1 MHSSRNR
8 GAARPRYLSLTLT
21 AGALGLLFATTSAHS
36 QAQQQ
41 PSIDDVVTSINGVI
55 TNLGMGPAF
64 HQWNTER
71 GVLESRLGELG
82 QRTAETGVWVR
93 GLGAKQSIGHG
104 VPAVRQD
111 LGGIRLGWDQTIAAQ
126 DGRWIWGVLAGYSRA
141 NRNLGLGNKATADS
155 YSAGL
160 YGGYL
165 ADNGAFG
172 TAALT
177 YNRLGNKVKLNSDFL
192 GANTSYD
199 NNAAGL
205 ALDAGRRFGFEQ
217 GWFLE
222 PRAGLDFFYLG
233 KTQRERGNNMW
244 VTATDGSVTQARAA
258 LKLGREVELSNGTI
272 TPYVRVGVAKAWAHS
287 SKDDF
292 QTVSKYGVGGARMEV
307 GGGVAAN
314 LGKSH
319 SLFAD
324 YTYSSG
330 KGFKQP
336 VAVLA
341 GYRYQW

>member
-21 AGALGLLFATTSAHS
+21 AGALGLLFATTSAH
-36 QAQQQ
+36 AQS
-41 PSIDDVVTSINGVI
+41 PSFEDAMTSVQGGLN
-55 TNLGMGPAF
+55 NLGMGPSF
-64 HQWNTER
+64 HLWNIER

-82 QRTAETGVWVR
+82 QRPAGSGLWVR
-93 GLGAKQSIGHG
+93 GLGAHQSFSNDT
-104 VPAVRQD
+104 PTLRQR
-111 LGGIRLGWDQTIAAQ
+111 LSGIRLGWDQTIAAQ
-126 DGRWIWGVLAGYSRA
+126 DGRWVWGVLAGYSRA
-141 NRNLGLGNKATADS
+141 NRDLGLGNKATVDS
-155 YSAGL
+155 YQAGV

-177 YNRLGNKVKLNSDFL
+177 YNRLGNTVKLNSDFR
-192 GANTSYD
+192 GANVSYD
-199 NNAAGL
+199 NNVAGL

-222 PRAGLDFFYLG
+222 PRAGLDYYYQS
-233 KTQRERGNNMW
+233 KTQRERGNNASAW
-244 VTATDGSVTQARAA
+244 ATDGSVTQARAA

-272 TPYVRVGVAKAWAHS
+272 TPYVRVGVAKAWAISGDHGYKTLS
-287 SKDDF
+287 ER
-292 QTVSKYGVGGARMEV
+292 GLGGARVEV

-314 LGKSH
+314 LGKNH

-324 YTYSSG
+324 YTYSTG

>member
-21 AGALGLLFATTSAHS
+21 AGALGLLFATTSAHA
-36 QAQQQ
+36 QAQQY
-41 PSIDDVVTSINGVI
+41 PSFDDVMTSIDGVI
-55 TNLGMGPAF
+55 TNLSMGPAF
-64 HQWNTER
+64 HLWNVER

-82 QRTAETGVWVR
+82 QRPAGAGVWVR
-93 GLGAKQSIGHG
+93 GHGAHQSFGSG
-104 VPAVRQD
+104 TPALRQR
-111 LGGIRLGWDQTIAAQ
+111 LGGVSLGWDQSIAAQ
-126 DGRWIWGVLAGYSRA
+126 NGRWVWGVLAGYSRA
-141 NRNLGLGNKATADS
+141 NRDLGVGNKATVDS
-155 YSAGL
+155 YQAGV

-177 YNRLGNKVKLNSDFL
+177 YNRLANKVKMNSDFL
-192 GANTSYD
+192 GAHPSYD

-233 KTQRERGNNMW
+233 KTEGQSGKNLW
-244 VTATDGSVTQARAA
+244 AHAPDGSVTQARAA
-258 LKLGREVELSNGTI
+258 LKLGREVELANGTI

-287 SKDDF
+287 SDDGF
-292 QTVSKYGVGGARMEV
+292 KAVSKYSLGGARVEV

-314 LGKSH
+314 LGKNH

-336 VAVLA
+336 VAVMA